1 MYTIA
6 LLVLVGFVAASVSS
20 LALNLVPAIEK
31 VPFIGKPEVFMTLVS
46 VLLVWLGNVSIL
58 GAFGMGASAQ
68 WIDVVGSGFAVAGT
82 YGLTQSV
89 VDYFNRK

>member
-20 LALNLVPAIEK
+20 LVLNLVPTIEK

-46 VLLVWLGNVSIL
+46 VLVVWLSDVSVL
-58 GAFGMGASAQ
+58 GAFGMGSSTQ
-68 WIDVVGSGFAVAGT
+68 WIDVVGSGIAVAAT
-82 YGLTQSV
+82 YGIVQST
-89 VDYFNRK
+89 VDSFNR

>member
-31 VPFIGKPEVFMTLVS
+31 VPFLGKPEVFMTLVS
-46 VLLVWLGNVSIL
+46 ILFVWLGDVSVL
-58 GAFGMGASAQ
+58 GAFGMGSSAQ
-68 WIDVVGSGFAVAGT
+68 WVDVIGSGIAVAAT
-82 YGLTQSV
+82 YSV
-89 VDYFNRK
+89 VQSTVDSFNR

>member
-20 LALNLVPAIEK
+20 LALNLLPAIEK

-46 VLLVWLGNVSIL
+46 VLLVWLGDVSVL

-68 WIDVVGSGFAVAGT
+68 WIDVIGSGIAVAST
-82 YGLTQSV
+82 YSV
-89 VDYFNRK
+89 VQSTVDSFNR

>member
-31 VPFIGKPEVFMTLVS
+31 VPFLGKPEVFMTLVS
-46 VLLVWLGNVSIL
+46 VLLVWLGDVSIL
-58 GAFGMGASAQ
+58 STFGMGASAQ
-68 WIDVVGSGFAVAGT
+68 WIDVIGSGIAVAGT
-82 YGLTQSV
+82 YSV
-89 VDYFNRK
+89 VQSTVDYLNR